1 MLNQE
6 LVQYVEGEIIPRYAS
21 FDGAHREDHV
31 RKVIEEAMNMSA
43 HYDVDESVLLRRR
56 RSTTPVWW
64 TAGKCITFPP
74 AGLSAKT
81 RISKVVQSGADRDH
95 RPGHGGSSCIR
106 RQRSQESLRDDRCR
120 G

>member
-43 HYDVDESVLLRRR
+43 HYDVDESVQGSETSEDFPAYSIIMWTLVIFSGLIMCDRSRRFEE
-56 RSTTPVWW
+56 SITTMMSYSE
-64 TAGKCITFPP
+64 A
-74 AGLSAKT
+74 SASET
-81 RISKVVQSGADRDH
+81 LCA
-95 RPGHGGSSCIR
+95 
-106 RQRSQESLRDDRCR
+106 RCLWN
-120 G
+120 GTP

>member
-43 HYDVDESVLLRRR
+43 YYPDFGNDSPYLF
-56 RSTTPVWW
+56 TPMYEASFKG
-64 TAGKCITFPP
+64 TK
-74 AGLSAKT
+74 
-81 RISKVVQSGADRDH
+81 R
-95 RPGHGGSSCIR
+95 
-106 RQRSQESLRDDRCR
+106 
-120 G
+120 

>member
-31 RKVIEEAMNMSA
+31 RKVIEEAINMSA
-43 HYDVDESVLLRRR
+43 HYDVDESVLFAAA
-56 RSTTPVWW
+56 VWW

-81 RISKVVQSGADRDH
+81 RISK
-95 RPGHGGSSCIR
+95 GGSV
-106 RQRSQESLRDDRCR
+106 RSR
-120 G
+120 

>member
-1 MLNQE
+1 MNMLNQE

-31 RKVIEEAMNMSA
+31 RKVIEEAVNMSA

-81 RISKVVQSGADRDH
+81 RISK
-95 RPGHGGSSCIR
+95 GGSV
-106 RQRSQESLRDDRCR
+106 RSR
-120 G
+120 